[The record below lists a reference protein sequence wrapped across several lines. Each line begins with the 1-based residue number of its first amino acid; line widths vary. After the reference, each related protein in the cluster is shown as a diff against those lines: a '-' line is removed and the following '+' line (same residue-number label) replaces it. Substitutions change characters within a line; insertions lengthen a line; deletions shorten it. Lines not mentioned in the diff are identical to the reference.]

1 MGVWRRVFPAAVAWM
16 GLTGGSCAT
25 APDDVPVTGGRT
37 YRMGFSG
44 FPPKPDLGAAIA
56 SLTMWTTRADVAV
69 FHVEVPWRLLLT
81 GGDLTAHL
89 NAEYTG
95 LAAFYRSKGL
105 PIYVTFDVTDGLARE
120 KEAREL
126 RELGRSI
133 TEPVVQRRFRDFVGA
148 WVTAIRPEFVGLGAE
163 TNLVRLA
170 APRAV
175 YDALRT
181 LTAATAPDVRAILP
195 TATLYTTVQAEVAW
209 GRLPLTNRYVGI
221 TEDLRDFAW
230 AQAIG
235 VSSYPYLGG
244 FATPDDIPL
253 DYLSRLRGA
262 GVMPLFVSEG
272 GWSSAA
278 VTGVTSSPALQAAYV
293 RRMSQVLQA
302 ASATAWLQLNFTD
315 LDTAAFPV
323 PAGYEEILSL
333 FVRIGLV
340 DSELRPKPSL
350 AAWDSVFATP
360 K

>member
-1 MGVWRRVFPAAVAWM
+1 V
-16 GLTGGSCAT
+16 T
-25 APDDVPVTGGRT
+25 ASRP

-44 FPPKPDLGAAIA
+44 FPPKSDFGAAVA
-56 SLTMWTTRADVAV
+56 SITMWTTRADVAI
-69 FHVEVPWRLLLT
+69 FHVDVPWRLLLT
-81 GGDLTAHL
+81 GGDLPAYL

-105 PIYVTFDVTDGLARE
+105 PIYVTFDITDGLARE

-133 TEPVVQRRFRDFVGA
+133 AEPAVQQRFRDFVRA

-163 TNLVRLA
+163 TNLVRLG

-195 TATLYTTVQAEVAW
+195 AATLYTTVQAEVAW
-209 GRLPLTNRYVGI
+209 GRLPRTNRYVGI
-221 TEDLRDFAW
+221 DEDLRDFAW

-244 FATPDDIPL
+244 FASPDEIPL
-253 DYLSRLRGA
+253 DYLSRLRGS
-262 GVMPLFVSEG
+262 GTTPLFVSEG
-272 GWSSAA
+272 GWSSGA

-293 RRMSQVLQA
+293 RRMSQVLA
-302 ASATAWLQLNFTD
+302 AARATAWLQLNFTD
-315 LDTAAFPV
+315 IDVTAFPV
-323 PAGYEEILSL
+323 PPGYEEILSL

-350 AAWDSVFATP
+350 TTWDSVFALP
-360 K
+360 RR